1 MRLDSEQVREKKRKA
16 HDGEQAQETRDIF
29 DKNLTQHTSVATTDP
44 ATNRRR
50 AWGKQYIYFSYR
62 ISDFLNYSCK

>member
-44 ATNRRR
+44 ATNLR
-50 AWGKQYIYFSYR
+50 
-62 ISDFLNYSCK
+62 